1 MEKQKYLK
9 KEIIVIFLMILIEV
23 ICTYYYPLTGDD
35 RYFQSLN
42 VLSVGKM
49 IQYLKAFGN
58 GRYLGNLAVVLL
70 VNNKILRVMVK
81 TICIVGIWINL
92 VYLCELEESW
102 KKGILAVLVIFPT
115 NLLSAQVYVWTAG
128 FCNYVL
134 CVFLE
139 LTALSCLKKYNKCKG
154 AGIRIVILIVLFL
167 FALLAQLCSENST
180 VINIAILMILIID
193 FIKYKKDKISIS
205 IFSIA
210 TLIGTGLM
218 FLGPK
223 YFRVAYKMD
232 TYRKIPNTLGTIIS
246 TIMYNVVTINRC
258 MMGNFFLFLL
268 LAIVIYYLYNKDNKN
283 IKYYLIGL
291 GVYSFMYFL
300 MDNDRE
306 WVYPNF
312 ILRNIIS
319 MFMFATCLIA
329 VFIILKK
336 NRKSI
341 ENKIFINYGL
351 IVFSI
356 MPLLIVTPIGARTL
370 FYTYILFVGFVIQLM
385 NKISLKEQKKNLIY
399 KTVNIFMITF
409 LISSTI
415 MWSNIH
421 YADTVRNNYIK
432 GKMSENKKQIN
443 IPALPKQDYLW
454 NDTMIKES
462 FDCLYKYKKQGD
474 IKFNIQTWEVWY
486 EENFLN

>member
-9 KEIIVIFLMILIEV
+9 AEIAVFFLMILIEA
-23 ICTYYYPLTGDD
+23 ICAYYYPLTGDD

-70 VNNKILRVMVK
+70 VNNKMLRVMVK
-81 TICIVGIWINL
+81 TICIVGIWVNL
-92 VYLCELEESW
+92 VYLCELEEGW
-102 KKGILAVLVIFPT
+102 KKGILAILVIFPT

-139 LTALSCLKKYNKCKG
+139 LTALSCLKKYNKCKS
-154 AGIRIVILIVLFL
+154 AGIRIVLLIVLFM

-193 FIKYKKDKISIS
+193 LIKHKKDKIAIL

-210 TLIGTGLM
+210 TFIGTGLM
-218 FLGPK
+218 FFGPK

-246 TIMYNVVTINRC
+246 TAMYNVLTINRC

-268 LAIVIYYLYNKDNKN
+268 LAIVIYYLYNKN
-283 IKYYLIGL
+283 IKYYLLIGL
-291 GVYSFMYFL
+291 GVYSFLYFL

-319 MFMFATCLIA
+319 MFMLVICLIV

-341 ENKIFINYGL
+341 ENKILINYGL

-385 NKISLKEQKKNLIY
+385 NKISLKEEHLIY
-399 KTVNIFMITF
+399 KTVNIIMITL
-409 LISSTI
+409 LISSII

-432 GKMSENKKQIN
+432 EKMNKKENQIN

-474 IKFNIQTWEVWY
+474 IKFNVQTWDIWY

>member
-1 MEKQKYLK
+1 
-9 KEIIVIFLMILIEV
+9 
-23 ICTYYYPLTGDD
+23 
-35 RYFQSLN
+35 
-42 VLSVGKM
+42 
-49 IQYLKAFGN
+49 
-58 GRYLGNLAVVLL
+58 
-70 VNNKILRVMVK
+70 
-81 TICIVGIWINL
+81 
-92 VYLCELEESW
+92 
-102 KKGILAVLVIFPT
+102 
-115 NLLSAQVYVWTAG
+115 
-128 FCNYVL
+128 
-134 CVFLE
+134 
-139 LTALSCLKKYNKCKG
+139 
-154 AGIRIVILIVLFL
+154 
-167 FALLAQLCSENST
+167 
-180 VINIAILMILIID
+180 
-193 FIKYKKDKISIS
+193 
-205 IFSIA
+205 
-210 TLIGTGLM
+210 M
-218 FLGPK
+218 FFGPK

-246 TIMYNVVTINRC
+246 TAMYNVLTINRC

-268 LAIVIYYLYNKDNKN
+268 LAIVIYYLYNKN
-283 IKYYLIGL
+283 IKYYLLIGL
-291 GVYSFMYFL
+291 GVYSFLYFL

-319 MFMFATCLIA
+319 MFMLVICLIV

-341 ENKIFINYGL
+341 ENKILINYGL

-385 NKISLKEQKKNLIY
+385 NKISLKEEHLIY
-399 KTVNIFMITF
+399 KTVNIIMITL
-409 LISSTI
+409 LISSII

-432 GKMSENKKQIN
+432 EKMNKKENQIN

-474 IKFNIQTWEVWY
+474 IKFNVQTWDIWY

>member
-9 KEIIVIFLMILIEV
+9 KETVIIFLMILIEA
-23 ICTYYYPLTGDD
+23 ICAYYYPLTGDD

-42 VLSVGKM
+42 VLSIGKM

-70 VNNKILRVMVK
+70 VNNKMLRVVVK

-92 VYLCELEESW
+92 FYLCELEENW
-102 KKGILAVLVIFPT
+102 KKGILAILVIFPT

-128 FCNYVL
+128 FCNYVV

-139 LTALSCLKKYNKCKG
+139 LTALSCLKKYNKCRSVGVK
-154 AGIRIVILIVLFL
+154 VILLIILFI
-167 FALLAQLCSENST
+167 FTLLAQLCSENST
-180 VINIAILMILIID
+180 VINIAILMIVIID
-193 FIKYKKDKISIS
+193 FIKYKKDKISMLL
-205 IFSIA
+205 FSIA
-210 TLIGTGLM
+210 TFIGTGLM

-246 TIMYNVVTINRC
+246 TVMYNVLTINRC

-283 IKYYLIGL
+283 IKYYLIGF
-291 GVYSFMYFL
+291 VMYSFLYFL

-319 MFMFATCLIA
+319 MIILVTCLIA
-329 VFIILKK
+329 VFIILMK

-341 ENKIFINYGL
+341 ENKN
-351 IVFSI
+351 
-356 MPLLIVTPIGARTL
+356 
-370 FYTYILFVGFVIQLM
+370 TY
-385 NKISLKEQKKNLIY
+385 
-399 KTVNIFMITF
+399 
-409 LISSTI
+409 
-415 MWSNIH
+415 
-421 YADTVRNNYIK
+421 
-432 GKMSENKKQIN
+432 
-443 IPALPKQDYLW
+443 
-454 NDTMIKES
+454 
-462 FDCLYKYKKQGD
+462 
-474 IKFNIQTWEVWY
+474 
-486 EENFLN
+486 

>member
-1 MEKQKYLK
+1 
-9 KEIIVIFLMILIEV
+9 MILIEA
-23 ICTYYYPLTGDD
+23 ICAYYYPLTGDD

-70 VNNKILRVMVK
+70 VNNKMLRVMVK
-81 TICIVGIWINL
+81 TICIVGIWVNL
-92 VYLCELEESW
+92 VYLCELEEGW
-102 KKGILAVLVIFPT
+102 KKGILAILVIFPT

-139 LTALSCLKKYNKCKG
+139 LTALSCLKKYNKCKS
-154 AGIRIVILIVLFL
+154 AGIRIVLLIVLFM

-193 FIKYKKDKISIS
+193 LIKHKKDKIAIL

-210 TLIGTGLM
+210 TFIGTGLM
-218 FLGPK
+218 FFGPK

-246 TIMYNVVTINRC
+246 TAMYNVLTINRC

-268 LAIVIYYLYNKDNKN
+268 LAIVIYYLYNKN

-291 GVYSFMYFL
+291 GVYSFLYFL

-319 MFMFATCLIA
+319 MFMLVICLIV
-329 VFIILKK
+329 VF
-336 NRKSI
+336 
-341 ENKIFINYGL
+341 
-351 IVFSI
+351 I

-385 NKISLKEQKKNLIY
+385 NKISLKEEHLIY
-399 KTVNIFMITF
+399 KTVNIIMITL
-409 LISSTI
+409 LISSII

-432 GKMSENKKQIN
+432 EKMNKKENQIN

-474 IKFNIQTWEVWY
+474 IKFNVQTWDIWY